1 MVPRMK
7 TLLVLAAIVALA
19 PACARTT
26 PAPKAPTTTVSAA
39 DAADAADAP
48 ACKEIAR
55 LDGQPA
61 RCQAVP
67 PSALRR

>member
-1 MVPRMK
+1 MK

-26 PAPKAPTTTVSAA
+26 PNAVHPTPGPAPTTVSE
-39 DAADAADAP
+39 ADAP
-48 ACKEIAR
+48 PSPECKEIAR
-55 LDGQPA
+55 LDGQPM

-67 PSALRR
+67 PAALRR